1 MVVAVLNYFGGDGP
15 GWGGGGGGGVGEY
28 YVETKIIWHYIFLWD
43 YILGLGLSPQSGL
56 ILKVFGLKLDGCLA
70 V

>member
-28 YVETKIIWHYIFLWD
+28 YVETKII
-43 YILGLGLSPQSGL
+43 
-56 ILKVFGLKLDGCLA
+56 
-70 V
+70 